1 MILIIELGQ
10 RNSSFMIGNCLYGEH
25 CYGFPSLEI
34 ITIGF
39 GYWIGPEK
47 QFFVNL
53 ELFIWGALLWLPFYG
68 SVYFLW
74 QFCHLVM
81 GSICHGII
89 QMSLG
94 VGWPRRLLSVSQD
107 VIVVVILL
115 VSTLAMYNS
124 PGTFEYQCVEVQ

>member
-1 MILIIELGQ
+1 
-10 RNSSFMIGNCLYGEH
+10 MIGNCLYGEH
-25 CYGFPSLEI
+25 CDGFSSLEI
-34 ITIGF
+34 ITIDF
-39 GYWIGPEK
+39 GYLIGPEK
-47 QFFVNL
+47 QFFHDW
-53 ELFIWGALLWLPFYG
+53 EMFIWGALLWLPFYG

-94 VGWPRRLLSVSQD
+94 VGWPRRLLSVSKD